1 MGNAVKAETSVNGKV
16 TDAITTTN
24 TQVVANSP
32 AMAMSSLYNTM
43 ANNIAMANINAVY
56 AQQQANIMHQT
67 VTTKLVAELL
77 GK

>member
-1 MGNAVKAETSVNGKV
+1 MKAETSVNSQV
-16 TDAITTTN
+16 TDAIATSN

-32 AMAMSSLYNTM
+32 AMAMSSLYTTM

-77 GK
+77 GKQ